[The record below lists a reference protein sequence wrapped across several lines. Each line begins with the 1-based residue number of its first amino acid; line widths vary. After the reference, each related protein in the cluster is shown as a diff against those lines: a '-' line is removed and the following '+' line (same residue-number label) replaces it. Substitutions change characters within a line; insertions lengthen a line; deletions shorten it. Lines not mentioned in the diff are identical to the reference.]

1 MELQSIKNRFGIIGN
16 SPGLNHALNVAEQV
30 ANTDLTVLIVGESG
44 VGKEI
49 FSQIIHSL
57 SARKH
62 NPFIAVNCGAIP
74 EGTIDSE
81 LFGHEKGAFTGAV
94 DSRKGYFE
102 TVNGGTIFLD
112 EIGEMPLGTQARLLR
127 MLETG
132 EYIRVGSSKVQKAN
146 VRVIAATNKDLLELT
161 YQGKFRQDLYY
172 RLSTVPIRVPALRD
186 RQEDIPILFR
196 KFAIDFSEKYRTKP
210 IQLDP
215 SANQLLLSYK
225 WPGNIRELK
234 NIAEQISVLANDS
247 YVSADVLQRFLPQA
261 NDRTASMALM
271 PTSGSYGHQSDTLT
285 DTERDIF
292 YKLFFDMKKDLND
305 LKQLVFDMARGTQT
319 VNLSAQNLEHL
330 MPNSNSNFG
339 SQPIEQVSPIVT
351 GNYLP
356 GNPLYYPQ
364 AEQLMD
370 HHEEVEETLAL
381 SDREK
386 EFIIKALRKH
396 KNRRRDAANELG
408 ISERTLYRKIK
419 EYDIKD

>member
-1 MELQSIKNRFGIIGN
+1 
-16 SPGLNHALNVAEQV
+16 
-30 ANTDLTVLIVGESG
+30 
-44 VGKEI
+44 
-49 FSQIIHSL
+49 
-57 SARKH
+57 
-62 NPFIAVNCGAIP
+62 
-74 EGTIDSE
+74 
-81 LFGHEKGAFTGAV
+81 
-94 DSRKGYFE
+94 
-102 TVNGGTIFLD
+102 
-112 EIGEMPLGTQARLLR
+112 
-127 MLETG
+127 
-132 EYIRVGSSKVQKAN
+132 
-146 VRVIAATNKDLLELT
+146 
-161 YQGKFRQDLYY
+161 
-172 RLSTVPIRVPALRD
+172 
-186 RQEDIPILFR
+186 
-196 KFAIDFSEKYRTKP
+196 
-210 IQLDP
+210 
-215 SANQLLLSYK
+215 
-225 WPGNIRELK
+225 
-234 NIAEQISVLANDS
+234 
-247 YVSADVLQRFLPQA
+247 
-261 NDRTASMALM
+261 MALM

>member
-16 SPGLNHALNVAEQV
+16 SAGLNHALNVAEQV

-57 SARKH
+57 SVRKH

-161 YQGKFRQDLYY
+161 YQGRFRQDLYY

-186 RQEDIPILFR
+186 RQEDIAILFR

-210 IQLDP
+210 IQLDHN
-215 SANQLLLSYK
+215 ATNLLLSYK

-247 YVSADVLQRFLPQA
+247 SISADVLQRFLPQA
-261 NDRTASMALM
+261 NDKSASMALM
-271 PTSGSYGHQSDTLT
+271 PSRSGQHYHSDTLT

-305 LKQLVFDMARGTQT
+305 LKQLVFDIARGQSVNISGQNIEHLVPNTNFAPANET
-319 VNLSAQNLEHL
+319 VN
-330 MPNSNSNFG
+330 
-339 SQPIEQVSPIVT
+339 PIVAT
-351 GNYLP
+351 TYLP

-364 AEQLMD
+364 ADQLVD

-386 EFIIKALRKH
+386 EFIVKALKKH

>member
-49 FSQIIHSL
+49 FSQIIHAL

-247 YVSADVLQRFLPQA
+247 SVSTDVLQRFLPQA

-271 PTSGSYGHQSDTLT
+271 PTSGSYGHQNDALT

-305 LKQLVFDMARGTQT
+305 LKQLVFDMARGQS
-319 VNLSAQNLEHL
+319 VNINGQSVEHI
-330 MPNSNSNFG
+330 MPNNNYTH
-339 SQPIEQVSPIVT
+339 QPIEQVSPIVT
-351 GNYLP
+351 TSYLP